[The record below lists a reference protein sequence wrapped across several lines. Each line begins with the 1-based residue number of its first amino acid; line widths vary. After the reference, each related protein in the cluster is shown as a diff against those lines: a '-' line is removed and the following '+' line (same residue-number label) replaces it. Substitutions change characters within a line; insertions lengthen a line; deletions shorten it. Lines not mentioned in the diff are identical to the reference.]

1 VNPQQLIISAIIAAV
16 TMFVLPV
23 FFDVVNLTT
32 WSAYALLALSL
43 GFVWGYG
50 GILCFGQTAF
60 FGLGAYVYAVTAIN
74 LGEAWGGFFLAILI
88 PGLFAALLGAMM
100 FYGRLSDVYLAVVTL
115 VVTLLLFRF
124 IESTSGPEYVIGKAR
139 LGGYN
144 GIPGFPTLHVPGDP
158 NANIYEDNLY
168 YFAFI
173 ILFLCYLVT
182 RWLLSQPFGR
192 VLVGLRENEQRIEL
206 LGYDIRARKTL
217 AFAFGGCL
225 AGLAGCLYANA
236 EEIITPSL
244 FSLGLSAEV
253 IIWVIVGGS
262 GTLIGPIVGAFVLS
276 YFKFLLGL
284 KFIKQLFG
292 RDNPLEATLVMG
304 VILILFILFLP
315 RGVVPTIQGWLG
327 KSRIGRFN
335 ASNNS
340 VRRRTRSER
349 ARNGA

>member
-1 VNPQQLIISAIIAAV
+1 MTPQHFIVAAIVAAI
-16 TMFVLPV
+16 TMVVLPV
-23 FFDVVNLTT
+23 FFDVINLTT
-32 WSAYALLALSL
+32 WAAYALLALSL

-60 FGLGAYVYAVTAIN
+60 FGLGAYVYAITAIN
-74 LGEAWGGFFLAILI
+74 LGEAWGGFFLAIII

-158 NANIYEDNLY
+158 DANIYEDNLY
-168 YFAFI
+168 YFTFV
-173 ILFLCYLVT
+173 ILFLCYLLT
-182 RWLLSQPFGR
+182 RWLLNRPFGR

-217 AFAFGGCL
+217 AFAFGGSL

-244 FSLGLSAEV
+244 FSLALSAEV
-253 IIWVIVGGS
+253 IIWVIVGGA
-262 GTLIGPIVGAFVLS
+262 GTLIGPIIGAFVLS

-284 KFIKQLFG
+284 RSIKELFG
-292 RDNPLEATLVMG
+292 KDNPLEATLAMG
-304 VILILFILFLP
+304 VILVLFILFLP
-315 RGVVPTIQGWLG
+315 RGVVPSIRGWLG
-327 KSRIGRFN
+327 RSRTGRQLG
-335 ASNNS
+335 SP
-340 VRRRTRSER
+340 RRRTRTVR

>member
-1 VNPQQLIISAIIAAV
+1 VTPQQFIISVIVAAV
-16 TMFVLPV
+16 IMFVLPV

-60 FGLGAYVYAVTAIN
+60 FGLGAYVYAITAIN
-74 LGEAWGGFFLAILI
+74 LGEAWGGFFLAIII
-88 PGLFAALLGAMM
+88 PAAFAAVLGAMM

-124 IESTSGPEYVIGKAR
+124 IESTSSPEYVIGKAR

-144 GIPGFPTLHVPGDP
+144 GIPGFTTLHVPGDP
-158 NANIYEDNLY
+158 DASIYEENLY

-173 ILFLCYLVT
+173 ILFLCYLLT
-182 RWLLSQPFGR
+182 RWLLAHPFGR

-217 AFAFGGCL
+217 AFAFGGAL

-253 IIWVIVGGS
+253 IIWVIVGGA
-262 GTLIGPIVGAFVLS
+262 GTLVGPIVGAFVLS

-284 KFIKQLFG
+284 KSIKQMFG
-292 RDNPLEATLVMG
+292 KDNPLEATLVMG

-327 KSRIGRFN
+327 KSRVGRFN
-335 ASNNS
+335 SGS
-340 VRRRTRSER
+340 GMRRRTRSER